1 MIINREVT
9 TEDIP
14 FKLIDSVRDNCLII
28 VLIIGF
34 NSDNFRWL
42 GFHMCDWMIKI
53 KITFIITAIDVDGI
67 NSVNLAGSK
76 IEKMSLII
84 KIWCVTILSFEGF

>member
-34 NSDNFRWL
+34 NSDNFR
-42 GFHMCDWMIKI
+42 
-53 KITFIITAIDVDGI
+53 
-67 NSVNLAGSK
+67 
-76 IEKMSLII
+76 
-84 KIWCVTILSFEGF
+84 